1 MIRIG
6 TSGYNYPEWRG
17 SFYPEKFPTG
27 KMLPYYAER
36 VSTVEINYTFYR
48 MPNAKTV
55 TGWGAETPAGF
66 SFTLKA
72 PQRITH
78 FARLREIDEPL
89 RYFLDTAAGL
99 GPKLGPVLFQLPPN
113 FKKDLGRLGGLL
125 AQLPA
130 GRRWALEFRHGSW
143 FADDVYER
151 LRAANAA
158 LCVADTEDAT
168 TPIEATADWGYLR
181 LRDQG
186 YTAADLEEWSRTIRR
201 LGSGW
206 HDTFV
211 YFKHEEAGTGP
222 AFARQLQAFLD
233 SWRHPSP
240 FLTKPLSDAC
250 DGRGHVDTAGE
261 HRGERIGHLVE
272 ALR

>member
-17 SFYPEKFPTG
+17 TFYPEKFPTG

-36 VSTVEINYTFYR
+36 FSTVEINYTFYR

-55 TGWGAETPAGF
+55 AGWVAETPPGF

-78 FARLREIDEPL
+78 FARLRDIGDPL

-99 GPKLGPVLFQLPPN
+99 GPKLGTVLFQLPPN
-113 FKKDLGRLGGLL
+113 FKKDLDRLGGLL
-125 AQLPA
+125 DLLPA
-130 GRRWALEFRHGSW
+130 GLRCAFEFRHESW
-143 FADDVYER
+143 LDASVYAR
-151 LRAANAA
+151 LRAASAA

-168 TPIEATADWGYLR
+168 TPLETTADWGYLR

-186 YTAADLEEWSRTIRR
+186 YTEADLAEWAGKIRALESTWR
-201 LGSGW
+201 
-206 HDTFV
+206 DTFV

-222 AFARQLQAFLD
+222 AFARQL
-233 SWRHPSP
+233 
-240 FLTKPLSDAC
+240 
-250 DGRGHVDTAGE
+250 
-261 HRGERIGHLVE
+261 E
-272 ALR
+272 ALLPR

>member
-17 SFYPEKFPTG
+17 SFYPDKFPPG
-27 KMLPYYAER
+27 KMLAYYAER
-36 VSTVEINYTFYR
+36 FDTVEVNYTFYR
-48 MPNAKTV
+48 MPNAKTIA
-55 TGWGAETPAGF
+55 GWVAETPDGF

-78 FARLREIDEPL
+78 FARLRDIGDPL

-113 FKKDLGRLGGLL
+113 FKKDLARLGGLL
-125 AQLPA
+125 ERLPD
-130 GRRWALEFRHGSW
+130 GLRCALEFRHESW

-158 LCVADTEDAT
+158 LCVADTEEAT
-168 TPIEATADWGYLR
+168 TPLEVTADWGYLR

-186 YTAADLEEWSRTIRR
+186 YTAHDLEGWSRRIGELRSR
-201 LGSGW
+201 W
-206 HDTFV
+206 RDTFV

-222 AFARQLQAFLD
+222 AFARQLQEL
-233 SWRHPSP
+233 
-240 FLTKPLSDAC
+240 L
-250 DGRGHVDTAGE
+250 GR
-261 HRGERIGHLVE
+261 
-272 ALR
+272 

>member
-17 SFYPEKFPTG
+17 SFYPEKFPT
-27 KMLPYYAER
+27 KQMLPYYAER
-36 VSTVEINYTFYR
+36 FSTVEINYTFYR

-55 TGWGAETPAGF
+55 AGWDAETPAGF

-78 FARLREIDEPL
+78 IARLREIDDAL
-89 RYFLDTAAGL
+89 RYFLHTTAGL

-113 FKKDLGRLGGLL
+113 FKKDLGRLESLLGKLPSGLRC
-125 AQLPA
+125 AF
-130 GRRWALEFRHGSW
+130 EFRHESW
-143 FADDVYER
+143 FADDVYAR

-158 LCVADTEDAT
+158 LCVADTEEAT
-168 TPIEATADWGYLR
+168 TPLEVTADWGYFR

-186 YTAADLEEWSRTIRR
+186 YTADDLRQWSGTIQR
-201 LGSGW
+201 LGDKW
-206 HDTFV
+206 RDAFV

-222 AFARQLQAFLD
+222 AFAKQLQAFL
-233 SWRHPSP
+233 PS
-240 FLTKPLSDAC
+240 
-250 DGRGHVDTAGE
+250 
-261 HRGERIGHLVE
+261 
-272 ALR
+272 

>member
-36 VSTVEINYTFYR
+36 FSTVEINYTFYR
-48 MPNAKTV
+48 MPNAKTIA
-55 TGWGAETPAGF
+55 GWDTETPTNF

-78 FARLREIDEPL
+78 FARLREIDDPL
-89 RYFLDTAAGL
+89 RYFLGTAAGL

-125 AQLPA
+125 DLLPA
-130 GRRWALEFRHGSW
+130 TLRCAFEFRHESW
-143 FADDVYER
+143 FADEVYAR
-151 LRAANAA
+151 LRGANAA
-158 LCVADTEDAT
+158 LCLADTEDET
-168 TPIEATADWGYLR
+168 TPLEVTADWGYLR

-186 YTAADLEEWSRTIRR
+186 YTAADLEEWSRTITR
-201 LGSGW
+201 LGAGW
-206 HDTFV
+206 RDAYV
-211 YFKHEEAGTGP
+211 YFKHEEAGAGP
-222 AFARQLQAFLD
+222 AFAQQLRAILN
-233 SWRHPSP
+233 
-240 FLTKPLSDAC
+240 A
-250 DGRGHVDTAGE
+250 
-261 HRGERIGHLVE
+261 
-272 ALR
+272 

>member
-17 SFYPEKFPTG
+17 SFYPEKFPT
-27 KMLPYYAER
+27 KQMLPYYAER
-36 VSTVEINYTFYR
+36 FSTVEINYTFYR

-55 TGWGAETPAGF
+55 AGWDAETPAGF

-78 FARLREIDEPL
+78 IARLLEIDDAL

-113 FKKDLGRLGGLL
+113 FKKDLGRLEGLLGKLPGGLRC
-125 AQLPA
+125 AF
-130 GRRWALEFRHGSW
+130 EFRHESW
-143 FADDVYER
+143 FADDVYAR

-158 LCVADTEDAT
+158 LCVADTEEAT
-168 TPIEATADWGYLR
+168 TPLEVTADWGYFR

-186 YTAADLEEWSRTIRR
+186 YTADDLRQWSGTIRR
-201 LGSGW
+201 LCEKW
-206 HDTFV
+206 RDAFV

-222 AFARQLQAFLD
+222 AFAKQLQAFL
-233 SWRHPSP
+233 PS
-240 FLTKPLSDAC
+240 
-250 DGRGHVDTAGE
+250 
-261 HRGERIGHLVE
+261 
-272 ALR
+272 